1 MNTRVTC
8 LTACLCV
15 VAPSVL
21 AQTASIAVH
30 PSQPGAVV
38 TNKLLGMNMANWVDQ
53 TQPAIATALS
63 QGHVRAV
70 RWPGG
75 SASDEFHWQGNTGC
89 AGEYVA
95 SGGDFDSFETS
106 VVKPDKLDMAVT
118 VNYGSNAACNAGGDP
133 SEAAGW
139 VAHAK
144 SQGEAVSHW
153 TVGNEVYGSWEYDLH
168 SVQHDAA
175 TYASAVAT
183 GYYPAMKA
191 ANASAK
197 IGVVVNPGWQP
208 AWDPTVLAQAKYDF
222 VEYHW
227 YAQQPGQESD
237 SYLLTQAPQDF
248 TTQIN
253 ALKSELASAGHAS
266 TPIMVGELGS
276 VSYNPG
282 KQTSSITQS
291 LFAGQILGEMMNDG
305 IARATWWLGFGG
317 CADSSSGNFSSALYG
332 WQDFGGYMVFSDGTP
347 EYGCPNATSVPVGT
361 PLPTARAF
369 QLAALV
375 ADAGAHV
382 LGTTIGGS
390 SANLRAY
397 ALTHGTGAALMLFN
411 LDETATLPIS
421 ISVDGM
427 TSVSSVLVDTYDKA
441 LYDQSQTNVWAAPSH
456 ARLGQR
462 SLPVTVTLQPWS
474 MTVLRLTP

>member
-1 MNTRVTC
+1 MRVLS
-8 LTACLCV
+8 LTSWLCV
-15 VAPSVL
+15 IMSPAL
-21 AQTASIAVH
+21 AQTATVAVH
-30 PSQPGAVV
+30 PSQPGAAVV
-38 TNKLLGMNMANWVDQ
+38 NQLLGMNMANWVDQ

-63 QGHVRAV
+63 QGRIRAV

-75 SASDEFHWQGNTGC
+75 SAADEFHWQGNTGC
-89 AGEYVA
+89 SGEYVA
-95 SGGDFDSFETS
+95 SGGDFDSFVAS
-106 VVKPDKLDMAVT
+106 LVKPDKLDLAVT
-118 VNYGSNAACNAGGDP
+118 VNYGSNTACNAGGDP
-133 SEAAGW
+133 AEAAGW
-139 VAHAK
+139 VAYAK
-144 SQGEAVSHW
+144 SHGDAVSHW

-168 SVQHDAA
+168 SAAHDAA
-175 TYASAVAT
+175 TYASAVAS

-237 SYLLTQAPQDF
+237 NYLLTQAPQDF

-253 ALKSELASAGHAS
+253 ALKNELATARHAS

-291 LFAGQILGEMMNDG
+291 LFAGQILGEMMTDG
-305 IARATWWLGFGG
+305 IARATWWIGFGG
-317 CADSSSGNFSSALYG
+317 CADSSSGNFSTSLYG
-332 WQDFGGYMVFSDGTP
+332 WQNFGGYMVFFDGTP
-347 EYGCPNATSVPVGT
+347 EYGCSNATSVPIGT

-375 ADAGAHV
+375 ADPGQHMLGAT
-382 LGTTIGGS
+382 LGGS
-390 SANLRAY
+390 SGSLRAY
-397 ALTHGTGAALMLFN
+397 ALTHGTGTALMLFN
-411 LDETATLPIS
+411 LDETATLPVS
-421 ISVDGM
+421 ISVDGVA
-427 TSVSSVLVDTYDKA
+427 SVSSALVNTYSKA
-441 LYDQSQTNVWAAPSH
+441 LYDRSENNVWAGPSQSQ
-456 ARLGQR
+456 LGKQ

-474 MTVLRLTP
+474 MTVVRLTP

>member
-1 MNTRVTC
+1 MRVEW
-8 LTACLCV
+8 LIPCLCAIV
-15 VAPSVL
+15 SPAL
-21 AQTASIAVH
+21 AQTASVAVH
-30 PSQPGAVV
+30 PSQPGAAV
-38 TNKLLGMNMANWVDQ
+38 TNRVLGMNMANWVHQ

-63 QGHVRAV
+63 QGHIRAV

-89 AGEYVA
+89 GGEYVA
-95 SGGDFDSFETS
+95 SGGDFDSFVSS
-106 VVKPDKLDMAVT
+106 VVKPDKLDLAVT
-118 VNYGSNAACNAGGDP
+118 VNYGSNTACNAGGDP
-133 SEAAGW
+133 AEAAGW
-139 VAHAK
+139 VAYAK
-144 SQGEAVSHW
+144 SQGDAVSHW
-153 TVGNEVYGSWEYDLH
+153 TIGNEVYGSWEYDLH
-168 SVQHDAA
+168 GAPHDAA
-175 TYASAVAT
+175 TYAGAVAT
-183 GYYPAMKA
+183 GFYPAMKA
-191 ANASAK
+191 ADASAK

-248 TTQIN
+248 TAQID
-253 ALKSELASAGHAS
+253 ALKGELATAGRAG

-291 LFAGQILGEMMNDG
+291 LFAGQVLGEMMSDG

-317 CADSSSGNFSSALYG
+317 CADPSSGNFSSSLYG

-347 EYGCPNATSVPVGT
+347 EYGCPNATAVPIGT

-375 ADAGAHV
+375 AHSGEHV
-382 LGTTIGGS
+382 LATTLGGS
-390 SANLRAY
+390 SGSLRVY
-397 ALTHGTGAALMLFN
+397 ALTHGTGTALMLFN
-411 LDETATLPIS
+411 LDGTATLPVS
-421 ISVDGM
+421 LSVDGVA
-427 TSVSSVLVDTYDKA
+427 SVSSVLIDTYDRA
-441 LYDQSQTNVWAAPSH
+441 LYDQSQNNVWAGPTHS
-456 ARLGQR
+456 R
-462 SLPVTVTLQPWS
+462 SGRQPLPFTVTLQPWS
-474 MTVLRLTP
+474 MTVIRLTPG